1 MSSRYSTKLVS
12 IPNGGSLSAAVNVPQ
27 GLTLVGIQMSAAWT
41 AAAITFQGSVDGSVF
56 QDMFNAAG
64 TEVSVTTAAGRFVA
78 LDPGVYQSF
87 VKQIKV
93 RSGTSGAAVNQAA
106 QRDLYLVFLDL

>member
-41 AAAITFQGSVDGSVF
+41 AAAITLQGSVDGSVF
-56 QDMFNAAG
+56 QDVFNAAG
-64 TEVSVTTAAGRFVA
+64 TEVSITTAAARYVA
-78 LDPGVYQSF
+78 LDPASYQTF

-93 RSGTSGAAVNQAA
+93 RSGTTGVPVNQGA